1 MSPQT
6 KPGVT
11 RGFVGSVL
19 VVVLAGFT
27 ALGVACT
34 TTPADRTN
42 GHKVLVLGIDGMD
55 PDLLDGFMAEGKL
68 PNFVRL
74 AETGGYRRLATSIP
88 PQSPVAWSSIITGLN
103 PGSHGIFDFIHR
115 DPETMLPYLSTSRVR
130 PPSRTLTLGDWV
142 IPLSSGSAE
151 LLRRG
156 KAFWEVLSENGV
168 PSTVFKMP
176 ANFPPAETEA
186 RTFAGMGTP
195 DILGGYGTFSFY
207 TDEPPYNADEIAGGR
222 VYPVVVVND
231 RVDAEIVGP
240 PNPFRTDQAPATA
253 PFTVWLDAFEPA
265 AKLDVQGNEFI
276 LAEGEWSDWIPVE
289 FELIPYVQSVTGMS
303 RFYLKRVRP
312 EFELYVSPVNIDP
325 VDPALPLSTP
335 EEYSTELAA
344 SVGRFHTLGI
354 AEDTKAL
361 TAGVLTDAEY
371 LSQARAVF
379 HDQLRVFE
387 HEFERFE
394 SGLLFAYFSGL
405 DQNAHMF
412 WRATDPDHPAYDA
425 EVGERYSDLLEQHY
439 REMDAVLGR
448 VLEQLDEDTTLIVL
462 SDHGFAPYRRS
473 FNLNN
478 WLEDNGYLYLKD
490 DSGGAGANIFA
501 AGDWSRTRAY
511 GLGLNGLYLNLRG
524 RERDGIVEP
533 GEAADSLLAEISA
546 KLLAI
551 TDPLNGE
558 LVMTR
563 VDRADEVYSGEY
575 TAEAPDL
582 LIGYNRGYRAGWR
595 TILGE
600 FSWDVLED
608 NTEPWSG
615 DHCMDYRL
623 VPGVVLSN
631 RRIVAEAPTLT
642 DIAPTL
648 LAEFGIEKSE
658 GMTGAALFG
667 NSN

>member
-1 MSPQT
+1 MRSVRARAVCAT
-6 KPGVT
+6 FL
-11 RGFVGSVL
+11 FV
-19 VVVLAGFT
+19 AMI
-27 ALGVACT
+27 GVACT
-34 TTPADRTN
+34 TTHADRTN

-68 PNFVRL
+68 PNFARL
-74 AETGGYRRLATSIP
+74 TETGSYKRLTTSLP
-88 PQSPVAWSSIITGLN
+88 PQSPVAWSSIITGME
-103 PGSHGIFDFIHR
+103 PGGHGIFDFIHR
-115 DPETMLPYLSTSRVR
+115 DPETMLPYLSTSRVEA
-130 PPSRTLTLGDWV
+130 PSRTVTLGNWV

-176 ANFPPAETEA
+176 ANFPPTVSEA

-195 DILGGYGTFSFY
+195 DILGTYGTFSFY

-222 VYPVVVVND
+222 VYPVYVEDD

-240 PNPFRTDQAPATA
+240 PNSFRKDQAPATVG
-253 PFTVWLDAFEPA
+253 FTVWLDAVEPA
-265 AKLDVQGNEFI
+265 AKFDVQGNEFI
-276 LAEGEWSDWIPVE
+276 LAEGEWSDWIPLE
-289 FELIPYVQSVTGMS
+289 FELIPYMQSVRGMS

-312 EFELYVSPVNIDP
+312 EFELYVSPVNLDP
-325 VDPALPLSTP
+325 AAPALPLSTP
-335 EEYSTELAA
+335 EGYSAELAEA
-344 SVGRFHTLGI
+344 VGRFHTLGI

-361 TAGVLTDAEY
+361 TAGVLTDGEY
-371 LSQARAVF
+371 LSQARTVF
-379 HDQLRVFE
+379 DEQLRVFE
-387 HEFERFE
+387 YEMARFE

-412 WRATDPDHPAYDA
+412 WRAMDPDHPAYEA
-425 EVGERYSDLLEQHY
+425 EAAELYSDLLERYY

-448 VLEQLDEDTTLIVL
+448 VLDQIDDDTTLIIL

-478 WLEDNGYLYLKD
+478 WLADNGYLYLKD
-490 DSGGAGANIFA
+490 DSAGADANLFVA
-501 AGDWSRTRAY
+501 ADWSRTRVY
-511 GLGLNGLYLNLRG
+511 GLGLNGLYLNLHG
-524 RERDGIVEP
+524 RERDGVVEP
-533 GEAADSLLAEISA
+533 GAEADALLTEISA
-546 KLLAI
+546 RLLEI
-551 TDPLNGE
+551 VDPKTGE
-558 LVMTR
+558 AVMTR

-575 TAEAPDL
+575 SDEAPDL

-600 FSWDVLED
+600 FAWEVLED

-631 RRIVAEAPTLT
+631 RKIVLEVPGLT
-642 DIAPTL
+642 NIAPTL
-648 LAEFGIEKSE
+648 LAEFGIEKAE

-667 NSN
+667 DSN